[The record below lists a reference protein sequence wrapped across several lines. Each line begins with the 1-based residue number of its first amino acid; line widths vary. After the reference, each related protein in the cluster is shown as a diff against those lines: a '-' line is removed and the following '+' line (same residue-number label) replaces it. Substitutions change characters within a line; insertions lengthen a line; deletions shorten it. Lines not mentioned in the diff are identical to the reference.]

1 MTFRRSMRARIGLVR
16 LGIAVLLGSLLGGDR
31 ALQAQSALRAKTER
45 ETVELDLARL
55 GFEQG
60 LELRGTVDTRS
71 VHFPTLAAS
80 RPESGRL
87 RLLLDVQLPTWQR
100 AVLEVR
106 VRDRGVLA
114 LDLLRWAGSEVVL
127 PLEPADLR
135 EPFIRVDFE
144 LRGSLADDRC
154 VDDRTAGGFVRI
166 LPRSG
171 LELVVDTRRVDEI
184 RNFWETLPRTV
195 EIAVASGRGGADVF
209 HTALLVGLALARSG
223 REILYRE
230 LEGSP
235 PLVAGEFGRLLPVAD
250 QVEGADRRSFGKHA
264 VAQKPPHVVIGD
276 PEIVAFHMKERAWV
290 GDREEPLFPRG
301 TNDLSL
307 VRTGRTSVLFVHP
320 RAGPALDR
328 LVRTGLV
335 SLAAGTDTNLVSS
348 GSHAEPEVET
358 VPLGELGVELR
369 TRWIGERGGWRFGL
383 PLVRLPAGRVPVG
396 VVLDVAAPAGSGGR
410 PVSAAVWLD
419 EELLHTGPLPDG
431 PGPHRLRLNLP
442 ERDVRLAPE
451 LRVELVRQAEADP
464 CTSRPTQLPAQLLA
478 SSYLILGAAPRHPRT
493 FAELAAL
500 LDEETPLLVE
510 RDRLD
515 RPTNLLTTLVGIGRH
530 LFRPGAPGRVIPI
543 DGDDP
548 LRPER
553 PFLLVGGVA
562 RPELV
567 APLRLDRGRVA
578 LVGRASGPLLEIAP
592 GTNIAVAQLVR
603 LGEQPGLQLA
613 GLEPELPSWPGD
625 RLDREDL
632 VVGDRSGTRIA
643 LRTTR
648 DTVIRVAYPE
658 AISWFDRLAP
668 WRWGLIL
675 AFWAALSAC
684 LVVVLRRRA

>member
-1 MTFRRSMRARIGLVR
+1 MTSRRSTRARIGLVR
-16 LGIAVLLGSLLGGDR
+16 LGFALVLGSLLAGDPAVR
-31 ALQAQSALRAKTER
+31 AQPALRAKTER

-60 LELRGTVDTRS
+60 LELRGTVATRS

-87 RLLLDVQLPTWQR
+87 RLFLDVQLPTWQR

-106 VRDRGVLA
+106 VGDRGVLA
-114 LDLLRWAGSEVVL
+114 LDLLRGVGSEVVL
-127 PLEPADLR
+127 PLELGDLR
-135 EPFIRVDFE
+135 EPFVRVDFE

-166 LPRSG
+166 LPRSA
-171 LELVVDTRRVDEI
+171 LEIVVDRRRIDEI
-184 RNFWETLPRTV
+184 WSFWETLPRTV
-195 EIAVASGRGGADVF
+195 EIGVASGRGEADVF

-230 LEGSP
+230 LESSP
-235 PLVAGEFGRLLPVAD
+235 PLVASEFGRLLPVAD

-264 VAQKPPHVVIGD
+264 GAPKPPHVVIGD
-276 PEIVAFHMKERAWV
+276 PEIVAFHMERAWV
-290 GDREEPLFPRG
+290 GDREELLFPRG

-307 VRTGRTSVLFVHP
+307 VRTGRAAVLFVHP
-320 RAGPALDR
+320 RAGAALDR
-328 LVRTGLV
+328 LVRSGLV
-335 SLAAGTDTNLVSS
+335 SLAAGTDTNLVSA

-383 PLVRLPAGRVPVG
+383 PLVRLPAGRIPVG
-396 VVLDVAAPAGSGGR
+396 VVLDVVAPAGSDGR

-419 EELLHTGPLPDG
+419 EELLYTGPLPDG

-451 LRVELVRQAEADP
+451 LRVELVRRAEADP

-510 RDRLD
+510 RDRLG
-515 RPTNLLTTLVGIGRH
+515 RPTNLLATLVGIGRH
-530 LFRPGAPGRVIPI
+530 LFRPGTPGRVVPI
-543 DGDDP
+543 DGEDP

-567 APLRLDRGRVA
+567 APLRLDRGRLA

-613 GLEPELPSWPGD
+613 GLEPELPPWPGD

-632 VVGDRSGTRIA
+632 VVGDRSGTRLA

-675 AFWAALSAC
+675 AFWTALTAC

>member
-1 MTFRRSMRARIGLVR
+1 MTSRRSMRPRICPVR
-16 LGIAVLLGSLLGGDR
+16 LGFALLLGSLLAGDPTVR
-31 ALQAQSALRAKTER
+31 AQPALRAKAER
-45 ETVELDLARL
+45 ETVELDLAGL

-106 VRDRGVLA
+106 VRDRSVLA
-114 LDLLRWAGSEVVL
+114 LDLLRRAGREVVL
-127 PLEPADLR
+127 PLEPGDLR
-135 EPFIRVDFE
+135 EPFVRVDFE

-154 VDDRTAGGFVRI
+154 VDDRTAAGFVRI
-166 LPRSG
+166 LPRSS
-171 LELVVDTRRVDEI
+171 LELVVDARRIDEI
-184 RNFWETLPRTV
+184 WKFWQTLPRTV
-195 EIAVASGRGGADVF
+195 EIAVASSRDEADVF
-209 HTALLVGLALARSG
+209 HTALLVALALARSG

-230 LEGSP
+230 LEGAP
-235 PLVAGEFGRLLPVAD
+235 PFVAGEFGRLLPVAD
-250 QVEGADRRSFGKHA
+250 LVEPQDHGSPRKDTI
-264 VAQKPPHVVIGD
+264 AQKPPDVVIGD
-276 PEIVAFHMKERAWV
+276 PEIVAFHMKEWAWI
-290 GDREEPLFPRG
+290 GEREESLFLRG
-301 TNDLSL
+301 TKDLSL
-307 VRTGRTSVLFVHP
+307 VRTGRASVLFVHP
-320 RAGPALDR
+320 RAGAAFDR
-328 LVRTGLV
+328 LVRSGLV
-335 SLAAGTDTNLVSS
+335 SLAAGTGTNLASS
-348 GSHAEPEVET
+348 GPHAEPEVET
-358 VPLGELGVELR
+358 VPLGELGAELR
-369 TRWIGERGGWRFGL
+369 TRWIGERGGWRFRL
-383 PLVRLPAGRVPVG
+383 PLVQLPAGRVPVG
-396 VVLDVAAPAGSGGR
+396 VVLDVAAPTGSGGP

-431 PGPHRLRLNLP
+431 PGPHRLRLNFP
-442 ERDVRLAPE
+442 EHDVRLAPE
-451 LRVELVRQAEADP
+451 LRVELVRQAETDP

-500 LDEETPLLVE
+500 LDERTPLLVE

-515 RPTNLLTTLVGIGRH
+515 RPTNLLATLVGIGRH
-530 LFRPGAPGRVIPI
+530 LFRPGTPGRVVPI

-548 LRPER
+548 LRPEG
-553 PFLLVGGVA
+553 PFLLVGGAA
-562 RPELV
+562 RPELA

-592 GTNIAVAQLVR
+592 GTNIAVTQLVR

-613 GLEPELPSWPGD
+613 GLEPELPPWPGD

-632 VVGDRSGTRIA
+632 VVGDRSGTRVA

-675 AFWAALSAC
+675 AFWAALTAC
-684 LVVVLRRRA
+684 LAVALRRRA